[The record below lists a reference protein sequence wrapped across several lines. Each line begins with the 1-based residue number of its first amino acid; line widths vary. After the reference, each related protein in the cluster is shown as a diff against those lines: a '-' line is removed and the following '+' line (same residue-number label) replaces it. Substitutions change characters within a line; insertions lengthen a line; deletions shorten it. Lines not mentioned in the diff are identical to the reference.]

1 MKINP
6 ENLSLY
12 AKPLARLFI
21 LVLTLINQFCT
32 MAGYPLIPIE
42 NEAINDFV
50 TGALTLISVFW
61 CYWKN
66 NSFTA
71 PAVAADNLKMAIKGL
86 ATKKLYELLEIIEDE
101 NKEEK

>member
-1 MKINP
+1 M
-6 ENLSLY
+6 L
-12 AKPLARLFI
+12 AKVYL
-21 LVLTLINQFCT
+21 T

-42 NEAINDFV
+42 NEAINDFI

-71 PAVAADNLKMAIKGL
+71 PAVAADNLKTAIKEL

>member
-1 MKINP
+1 MKW
-6 ENLSLY
+6 EDLSKY
-12 AKPLARLFI
+12 SGAIARLFI

-42 NEAINDFV
+42 NEAINDFI

-71 PAVAADNLKMAIKGL
+71 SAVAADNLKTAIKGL
-86 ATKKLYELLEIIEDE
+86 ATKKLYELLDVIEDE
-101 NKEEK
+101 KQEEQK